1 MRICSF
7 LPSATEVLFALG
19 LDEEIVGVSHEC
31 DFPPQALTKPRVIT
45 TVIDQERLSSEGI
58 DQAVHTALHERTS
71 LYRVDIEALRRAR
84 PNLIVTQKLCDVCA
98 IDTATVSEAIE
109 ALSYRP
115 EVVSLHPHTLSGM
128 LDDIRVIGEAAGR
141 PAQADAVIRLLRD
154 RVDRVRAQVARL
166 NRRPRV
172 FCLEWLKPPMA
183 CGHWVPEQVELAGGQ
198 EVLGRTGEPSR
209 YVTWEE
215 IAAAEPDILVL
226 MPCGFSV
233 ERTRRELTL
242 VTDEPLWR
250 TLPAVRQGRVHLVN
264 GPANF
269 NRSGPRL
276 VDGVELLMR
285 LMSTVFMITAVA
297 LGTLTTAVW
306 ADTVRLKS
314 GRTISGHVVKQDDA
328 QVIIA
333 TSSGSDVVAADDVA
347 SISYSDLRF
356 TPRRPSEQALAPPT
370 EAAAMDTA
378 LLDRIR
384 TRLLAVRRYLK
395 QTQKVLSLLVQ
406 GKQADAGSEAQR
418 ATQHLLPMTA
428 RGALSPLSALA
439 DVVILLGF
447 RATLLW
453 LVLALLKEQRSFI
466 RITEFL
472 LLSYCLIMLLMLGI
486 GAAFGQGLSAGL
498 RVEVIGVPLLL
509 MALAALFCWM
519 FTVRPV
525 KALTAGVLAVG
536 LTVGIETLLV

>member
-7 LPSATEVLFALG
+7 LPSATEILFALG
-19 LDEEIVGVSHEC
+19 LDEQIVGVSHEC
-31 DFPPQALTKPRVIT
+31 DFPPQARAKPRVVT
-45 TVIDQERLSSEGI
+45 TRMDSQRLSSEEI
-58 DQAVHTALHERTS
+58 DRAVRTALRERTS
-71 LYRVDIEALRRAR
+71 LYRVDVEALRRAR
-84 PNLIVTQKLCDVCA
+84 PDLLVTQQLCDVCA
-98 IDTATVSEAIE
+98 IDTATVSEALE

-115 EVVSLHPHTLSGM
+115 EVVSLHPHTLSET
-128 LDDIRVIGEAAGR
+128 LDDIRVVGERTGHLPQAEVLLQSLRGR
-141 PAQADAVIRLLRD
+141 ID
-154 RVDRVRAQVARL
+154 RVHARVAHL
-166 NRRPRV
+166 SRRPRV

-183 CGHWVPEQVELAGGQ
+183 CGHWVPEQVELAGGH

-215 IAAAEPDILVL
+215 IAAAEPDLLVL
-226 MPCGFSV
+226 MPCGLSV
-233 ERTRRELTL
+233 ERTRRELSL

-264 GPANF
+264 GPAYF
-269 NRSGPRL
+269 NRSGPRS

-285 LMSTVFMITAVA
+285 LISTVFVITAVA
-297 LGTLTTAVW
+297 LGTLTAAVW

-333 TSSGSDVVAADDVA
+333 TSSGSDVVAASDVK

-370 EAAAMDTA
+370 EAATMDTA

-384 TRLLAVRRYLK
+384 TRLLAGHRYLQ
-395 QTQKVLSLLVQ
+395 QTQKVLNLLVQ
-406 GKQADAGSEAQR
+406 GKPVDAGSEAQR
-418 ATQHLLPMTA
+418 AARHLLPTTA
-428 RGALSPLSALA
+428 RGVLSPLSALA
-439 DVVILLGF
+439 DLVILLGF
-447 RATLLW
+447 HSTLLW
-453 LVLALLKEQRSFI
+453 LFLVLVRERRSI
-466 RITEFL
+466 MRTMEFL

-498 RVEVIGVPLLL
+498 WVEAIGVPLLL
-509 MALAALFCWM
+509 MALAVLFCWM
-519 FTVRPV
+519 FTVRPL
-525 KALTAGVLAVG
+525 KALTVGLLATGASLGLGVL
-536 LTVGIETLLV
+536 LR